1 MERAESVKSS
11 SSGLGDSSH
20 RSYETDQEN
29 VPPRPASSAGS
40 QSGYGSLPLFR
51 PAEDPDQ
58 SQSSSKWDRSGR
70 LQRHM
75 GSVMRRFRS
84 VLRTPSRESTEQVPE
99 PPRDMSTPAPEPV
112 EDAMD
117 TENVPPQSRAPL
129 APLPL
134 DGARVERQNAAGDT
148 MYNTVDLSKKPMR
161 TPAKTPHSSRK
172 TKSSF
177 TTHSP
182 VAGRPREMP
191 RASGAAGASPSAA
204 LARMQLYDGQPA
216 YPPVPLLNEEQPTYP
231 PMAPPAPPASSGVP
245 ASDSAQTVVGHG
257 IALPTY
263 NSASFEQPHGPGQAC
278 LGVSRFV
285 VPAGHGRSLLC

>member
-204 LARMQLYDGQPA
+204 LARMQLYDASGQLWRASVGLGADGGRARHCPA
-216 YPPVPLLNEEQPTYP
+216 DVQLGLLRAAAWPRAGRPGRLSLRCAGWPWAQPTLL
-231 PMAPPAPPASSGVP
+231 GVP
-245 ASDSAQTVVGHG
+245 
-257 IALPTY
+257 
-263 NSASFEQPHGPGQAC
+263 
-278 LGVSRFV
+278 
-285 VPAGHGRSLLC
+285 